1 MTTLRI
7 GLAQVSWAGDRESMM
22 DRLEH
27 AVRDAAG
34 CGAGLVVFPELCT
47 TPYFCADP
55 NGTGIFE
62 PVPDGPATRRM
73 RSVAAELGV
82 VLVVPLAE
90 RDPLGAWYNSA
101 VVLDADGAVAGTY
114 RKRHLPHRAGS
125 WERHY
130 FRPGSGPAVFA
141 TAVGRIGV
149 AICWD
154 RHFPD
159 IWEALERERAQLTVV
174 PIASSR
180 RPADE
185 RDASAPTVIAFPHKT
200 DVAVVNRVDPGLY
213 RGGSC
218 VVDPAGQITGPIGSG
233 SAEVVLCDI
242 DLPRPS
248 RKAS

>member
-34 CGAGLVVFPELCT
+34 HGASLVVFPELCT

-55 NGTGIFE
+55 DGTGTFE
-62 PVPDGPATRRM
+62 SVPDGPTTRRM
-73 RSVAAELGV
+73 RTVAAELGV

-90 RDPLGAWYNSA
+90 SDRLGARYNSA
-101 VVLDADGAVAGTY
+101 VVLDADGTVAGTY
-114 RKRHLPHRAGS
+114 RKRHLPHGAGG
-125 WERHY
+125 WEQHY

-154 RHFPD
+154 RHFSD
-159 IWEALERERAQLTVV
+159 IWAALDRERAQLTVV

-180 RPADE
+180 RPA
-185 RDASAPTVIAFPHKT
+185 RDRVPAH
-200 DVAVVNRVDPGLY
+200 DVRGRGQPGRSRPLP
-213 RGGSC
+213 RR
-218 VVDPAGQITGPIGSG
+218 
-233 SAEVVLCDI
+233 VLCGRSG
-242 DLPRPS
+242 RPDHRPDRFRGHGS
-248 RKAS
+248 RAL